1 MRYFKMIR
9 NLMTVGAVAGFLLA
23 CGDSESEDVT
33 QPTSSDSNLP
43 SNPSNPN
50 NPDNLP
56 PRIDTTE
63 VVDPKT
69 GEVNKVVEIK
79 DPEVHSTIEDITE
92 QGDTIWKTEIVY
104 IPRDTVVHWVGKS
117 ALRIT
122 EVVSVNLDWLDEDG
136 DDPAWVEIYNAGDE
150 VADLN
155 GYYLV
160 ESYDKTRKWA
170 FSNEVIRP
178 KSFRNVFISKKNIPK
193 ASEAKD
199 VGDRHYRTHTNWKL
213 DKNGGSIY
221 LIDKYYQV
229 RDTVQFPV
237 LEPGMSWGRIDGGLW
252 RYMSKPTPEAPNT
265 EADAYQ
271 GVVPKFDFGSAKAG
285 FYNSTVTLKKPKV
298 SDGTKIRCTKNG
310 SLPTKDSEEFNSDMV
325 IDHSMVLRCAAYKDG
340 YLTKEIVTNTYFINE
355 QVKMPVVAVT
365 VDSAFFREN
374 YVKCEASDPDECPRG
389 MYADV
394 ERPVHVEY
402 FEKGSDSKEKT
413 WEIDAGISLMGNWSR
428 VKDKKSVAIVMR
440 EKYQNGRIN
449 YPLFPTNPN
458 VTKYKAFNLR
468 NNGNRFVSDYVED
481 AMGGEILNGSGV
493 DYQHSRQVVVFY
505 NGRYYGIHDMR
516 ERFNEG
522 YVESNYG
529 IDSKTVDMVK
539 HLNDSLHAN
548 GGTTDAY
555 AQMLQFIGTNDF
567 SGENNAKYEEAKKLI
582 DVGNFAD
589 YMAAE
594 IYIHNGD
601 WPNNNVRAWRSPEQP
616 WKFMVYDLDHGFG
629 WQWGVEDPN
638 SEKFNDGTNMFTWI
652 KQGGGKHLCK
662 ETGCFANLYIQLIKN
677 PDFKRLFINRSCA
690 MWKGYLNGNNVSKVV
705 DQMVATIP
713 SSEKDR
719 DLEKFKQNEM
729 YYPGGFDWKGDRL
742 KEWARSRDGE
752 VVSLYKG
759 EFFKDDGDAKLV
771 SVKIKADG
779 DGSVLMEGMHLPG
792 TSSPTN
798 YSGEFFNGMQME
810 LTAVPTNGAVFK
822 SWSGCEAVEGKPE
835 TCRATITDGLTIT
848 ASFK

>member
-1 MRYFKMIR
+1 MI
-9 NLMTVGAVAGFLLA
+9 VGVAVGSLFA
-23 CGDSESEDVT
+23 CGTGETEEVT
-33 QPTSSDSNLP
+33 QPTSSASAQVPVDVPPKVDTTEVRDPQTGEVTKVVDTL
-43 SNPSNPN
+43 
-50 NPDNLP
+50 D
-56 PRIDTTE
+56 PRIDTT
-63 VVDPKT
+63 
-69 GEVNKVVEIK
+69 IIHI
-79 DPEVHSTIEDITE
+79 DPETN
-92 QGDTIWKTEIVY
+92 DTIRQIDTVF
-104 IPRDTVVHWVGKS
+104 IPRDTLVRWVGNS

-122 EVVSVNLDWLDEDG
+122 EVVSINLNWLDEDG

-160 ESYDKTRKWA
+160 ESLDKTRKWA
-170 FSNEVIRP
+170 FSNEVVKP

-213 DKNGGSIY
+213 DKNGGTIY
-221 LIDKYYQV
+221 LIDKYYQI
-229 RDTVQFPV
+229 RDSVQFPV
-237 LEPGMSWGRIDGGLW
+237 LEPGMSWGRVDGGVW
-252 RYMSKPTPEAPNT
+252 RFMEKPTPEAPNT
-265 EADAYQ
+265 EAEAYQ

-285 FYNSTVTLKKPKV
+285 FYNSAVTLKKPQA

-310 SLPTKDSEEFNSDMV
+310 SLPTKSSEEFNSDMV

-340 YLTKEIVTNTYFINE
+340 YLTKEVVTNTYFINE

-365 VDSAFFREN
+365 VDSVFFREN
-374 YVKCEASDPDECPRG
+374 YVKCDASDPDDCPSG

-394 ERPVHVEY
+394 EHPVHVEY

-481 AMGGEILNGSGV
+481 AMGGEILNGSGI

-505 NGRYYGIHDMR
+505 NGHYYGIHDMR

-548 GGTTDAY
+548 GGTTDGY

-567 SGENNAKYEEAKKLI
+567 SGENNANYEEAKKLI

-629 WQWGVEDPN
+629 WQWGVNDGEF
-638 SEKFNDGTNMFTWI
+638 SDGTNMFSWI
-652 KQGGGKHLCK
+652 KKGGGNKPCK

-677 PDFKRLFINRSCA
+677 PDFKRMFINRSCA
-690 MWKGYLNGNNVSKVV
+690 MWKGYLNGDNVSKVV
-705 DQMVATIP
+705 DQMVSTIP

-759 EFFKDDGDAKLV
+759 EFFEEDGDAKLV

-779 DGSVLMEGMHLPG
+779 NGVVLMEGMTLPG
-792 TSSPTN
+792 TSAPTS
-798 YSGEFFNGMQME
+798 YEGKFFNGMQME

-835 TCRATITDGLTIT
+835 TCRATVSSDLTIT

>member
-1 MRYFKMIR
+1 MI
-9 NLMTVGAVAGFLLA
+9 VGVAVGSLFA
-23 CGDSESEDVT
+23 CGTGETEEVT
-33 QPTSSDSNLP
+33 QPTSSASAQVPVDVPPKVDTTEVRDPQTGEVTKVVDTL
-43 SNPSNPN
+43 
-50 NPDNLP
+50 D
-56 PRIDTTE
+56 PRIDTT
-63 VVDPKT
+63 
-69 GEVNKVVEIK
+69 IIHI
-79 DPEVHSTIEDITE
+79 DPETN
-92 QGDTIWKTEIVY
+92 DTIRQIDTVF
-104 IPRDTVVHWVGKS
+104 IPRDTLVRWVGNS

-122 EVVSVNLDWLDEDG
+122 EVVSINLNWLDEDG

-160 ESYDKTRKWA
+160 ESLDKTRKWA
-170 FSNEVIRP
+170 FSNEVVKP

-213 DKNGGSIY
+213 DKNGGTIY
-221 LIDKYYQV
+221 LIDKYYQI
-229 RDTVQFPV
+229 RDSVQFPV
-237 LEPGMSWGRIDGGLW
+237 LEPGMSWGRVDGGVW
-252 RYMSKPTPEAPNT
+252 RFMEKPTPEAPNT
-265 EADAYQ
+265 EAEAYQ

-285 FYNSTVTLKKPKV
+285 FYNSAVTLKKPQA

-310 SLPTKDSEEFNSDMV
+310 SLPTKSSEEFNSDMV

-340 YLTKEIVTNTYFINE
+340 YLTKEVVTNTYFINE

-365 VDSAFFREN
+365 VDSVFFREN
-374 YVKCEASDPDECPRG
+374 YVKCDASDPDDCPSG

-394 ERPVHVEY
+394 EHPVHVEY

-481 AMGGEILNGSGV
+481 AMGGEILNGSGI

-505 NGRYYGIHDMR
+505 NGHYYGIHDMR

-548 GGTTDAY
+548 GGTTDGY

-567 SGENNAKYEEAKKLI
+567 SGENNANYEEAKKLI

-629 WQWGVEDPN
+629 WQWGVNDGEF
-638 SEKFNDGTNMFTWI
+638 SDGTNMFSWI
-652 KQGGGKHLCK
+652 KKGGGNKPCK

-677 PDFKRLFINRSCA
+677 PDFKRMFINRSCA
-690 MWKGYLNGNNVSKVV
+690 MWKGYLNGDNVSKVV
-705 DQMVATIP
+705 DQMVSTIP

-759 EFFKDDGDAKLV
+759 EFFEGEENAKLV
-771 SVKIKADG
+771 TVKIKAEG
-779 DGSVLMEGMHLPG
+779 DGSVLMEGMNLPG
-792 TSSPTN
+792 TTAPTN
-798 YSGEFFNGMQME
+798 FEGKFFNGMQME
-810 LTAVPTNGAVFK
+810 LTAVATNGAVFK

-835 TCRATITDGLTIT
+835 TCRATVTDGLTIT

>member
-9 NLMTVGAVAGFLLA
+9 NLMAVGVSVCGLIA
-23 CGDSESEDVT
+23 CGNGDNSTMEVDPIADGSSSSVLLDV
-33 QPTSSDSNLP
+33 PSITSTSV
-43 SNPSNPN
+43 
-50 NPDNLP
+50 
-56 PRIDTTE
+56 
-63 VVDPKT
+63 VVDPQT
-69 GEVNKVVEIK
+69 GEEVHVTDTLDPEIVARIK
-79 DPEVHSTIEDITE
+79 DINEA
-92 QGDTIWKTEIVY
+92 GDTIWQYDTVFV
-104 IPRDTVVHWVGKS
+104 PRDTLVRWVGNS

-122 EVVSVNLDWLDEDG
+122 EVVSINLDWLDEDG
-136 DDPAWVEIYNAGDE
+136 DDPAWVEIYNAGDS

-160 ESYDKTRKWA
+160 ESLDKTRKWA
-170 FSNEVIRP
+170 FGNEIIRP

-199 VGDRHYRTHTNWKL
+199 VDNRHYRTHTNWRL
-213 DKNGGSIY
+213 DKNGGTIY
-221 LIDKYYQV
+221 LIDKFYGV

-237 LEPGMSWGRIDGGLW
+237 LEPGMSWGRVDGGGW
-252 RYMSKPTPEAPNT
+252 RYMEKPTPEAPNT
-265 EADAYQ
+265 EAEAYQ
-271 GVVPKFDFGSAKAG
+271 GVVPKFNFGSAGAG
-285 FYNSTVTLKKPKV
+285 FYNSPVTLKKPNV
-298 SDGTKIRCTKNG
+298 SDGTKIRCTKDG
-310 SLPTKDSEEFNSDMV
+310 SLPNESSEEFKSDMT

-340 YLTKEIVTNTYFINE
+340 FLTKDVVTNTYFINE

-365 VDSAFFREN
+365 VDSVFFREN
-374 YVKCEASDPDECPRG
+374 YVKCDASDPDECPKG

-402 FEKGSDSKEKT
+402 FEKGSDSKEKA

-468 NNGNRFVSDYVED
+468 NNGNRFVSDYIED

-516 ERFNEG
+516 ERFNES
-522 YVESNYG
+522 YIESNYG
-529 IDSKTVDMVK
+529 IDSKSVDMVK

-548 GGTTDAY
+548 GGSTDGY
-555 AQMLQFIGTNDF
+555 EQMLKFIGSNDF
-567 SGENNAKYEEAKKLI
+567 SGENNANYEEAKKLI

-629 WQWGVEDPN
+629 WQWGVNDGE
-638 SEKFNDGTNMFTWI
+638 FTDGTNMFSWI
-652 KQGGGKHLCK
+652 KKGGGNKPCK

-690 MWKGYLNGNNVSKVV
+690 MWKGYLNGDRVSKVV
-705 DQMVATIP
+705 NDMAATIP
-713 SSEKDR
+713 EAEKDR

-759 EFFKDDGDAKLV
+759 EFFEGDENAKLV
-771 SVKIKADG
+771 TVKIKADG
-779 DGSVLMEGMHLPG
+779 DGTVLMEGMNLPG
-792 TSSPTN
+792 TTAPTN
-798 YSGEFFNGMQME
+798 FEGKFFNGMQME
-810 LTAVPTNGAVFK
+810 LTAVATNGAVFK

-835 TCRATITDGLTIT
+835 TCIATVTDGLSIT
-848 ASFK
+848 ANFK

>member
-1 MRYFKMIR
+1 MA
-9 NLMTVGAVAGFLLA
+9 VGVSVCGLIA
-23 CGDSESEDVT
+23 CGNGDNSTMEVDPIADGSSSSVLLDV
-33 QPTSSDSNLP
+33 PSITSTSV
-43 SNPSNPN
+43 
-50 NPDNLP
+50 
-56 PRIDTTE
+56 
-63 VVDPKT
+63 VVDPQT
-69 GEVNKVVEIK
+69 GEEVHVTDTLDPEIVARIK
-79 DPEVHSTIEDITE
+79 DINEA
-92 QGDTIWKTEIVY
+92 GDTIWQYDTVFV
-104 IPRDTVVHWVGKS
+104 PRDTLVRWVGNS

-122 EVVSVNLDWLDEDG
+122 EVVSINLDWLDEDG
-136 DDPAWVEIYNAGDE
+136 DDPAWVEIYNAGDS

-160 ESYDKTRKWA
+160 ESLDKTRKWA
-170 FSNEVIRP
+170 FGNEIIRP

-199 VGDRHYRTHTNWKL
+199 VDNRHYRTHTNWRL
-213 DKNGGSIY
+213 DKNGGTIY
-221 LIDKYYQV
+221 LIDKFYGV

-237 LEPGMSWGRIDGGLW
+237 LEPGMSWGRVDGGGW
-252 RYMSKPTPEAPNT
+252 RYMEKPTPEAPNT
-265 EADAYQ
+265 EAEAYQ
-271 GVVPKFDFGSAKAG
+271 GVVPKFNFGSAGAG
-285 FYNSTVTLKKPKV
+285 FYNSPVTLKKPNV
-298 SDGTKIRCTKNG
+298 SDGTKIRCTKDG
-310 SLPTKDSEEFNSDMV
+310 SLPNENSEEFKSDMT

-340 YLTKEIVTNTYFINE
+340 FLTKDVVTNTYFINE

-365 VDSAFFREN
+365 VDSVFFREN
-374 YVKCEASDPDECPRG
+374 YVKCDASDPDECPKG

-402 FEKGSDSKEKT
+402 FEKGSDTKEKT

-468 NNGNRFVSDYVED
+468 NNGNRFVSDYIED

-516 ERFNEG
+516 ERFNES
-522 YVESNYG
+522 YIESNYG
-529 IDSKTVDMVK
+529 IDSKSVDMVK

-548 GGTTDAY
+548 GGSTDGY
-555 AQMLQFIGTNDF
+555 EQMLKFIGSNDF
-567 SGENNAKYEEAKKLI
+567 SGENNANYEEAKKLI

-629 WQWGVEDPN
+629 WQWGVNDGE
-638 SEKFNDGTNMFTWI
+638 FTDGTNMFSWI
-652 KQGGGKHLCK
+652 KKGGGNKPCK

-690 MWKGYLNGNNVSKVV
+690 MWKGYLNGDRVSKVV
-705 DQMVATIP
+705 NDMAATIP
-713 SSEKDR
+713 EAEKDR

-759 EFFKDDGDAKLV
+759 EFFEGDENAKLV
-771 SVKIKADG
+771 TVKIKADG
-779 DGSVLMEGMHLPG
+779 DGTVLMEGMNLPG
-792 TSSPTN
+792 TTAPTN
-798 YSGEFFNGMQME
+798 FEGKFFNGMQME
-810 LTAVPTNGAVFK
+810 LTAVATNGAVFK

-835 TCRATITDGLTIT
+835 TCIATVTDGLSIT
-848 ASFK
+848 ANFK

>member
-9 NLMTVGAVAGFLLA
+9 NLMAVGVSVCGLIA
-23 CGDSESEDVT
+23 CGNGDNSTMEVDPIADGSSSSVLLDV
-33 QPTSSDSNLP
+33 PSITSTSV
-43 SNPSNPN
+43 
-50 NPDNLP
+50 
-56 PRIDTTE
+56 
-63 VVDPKT
+63 VVDPQT
-69 GEVNKVVEIK
+69 GEEVHVTDTLDPEIVARIK
-79 DPEVHSTIEDITE
+79 DINEA
-92 QGDTIWKTEIVY
+92 GDTIWQYDTVFV
-104 IPRDTVVHWVGKS
+104 PRDTLVRWVGNS

-122 EVVSVNLDWLDEDG
+122 EVVSINLDWLDEDG
-136 DDPAWVEIYNAGDE
+136 DDPAWVEIYNAGDS

-160 ESYDKTRKWA
+160 ESLDKTRKWA
-170 FSNEVIRP
+170 FGNEIIRP

-199 VGDRHYRTHTNWKL
+199 VDNRHYRTHTNWRL
-213 DKNGGSIY
+213 DKNGGTIY
-221 LIDKYYQV
+221 LIDKFYGV

-237 LEPGMSWGRIDGGLW
+237 LEPGMSWGRVDGGGW
-252 RYMSKPTPEAPNT
+252 RYMEKPTPEAPNT
-265 EADAYQ
+265 EAEAYQ
-271 GVVPKFDFGSAKAG
+271 GVVPKFNFGSAGAG
-285 FYNSTVTLKKPKV
+285 FYNSPVTLKKPNV
-298 SDGTKIRCTKNG
+298 SDGTKIRCTKDG
-310 SLPTKDSEEFNSDMV
+310 SLPNENSEEFKSDMT

-340 YLTKEIVTNTYFINE
+340 FLTKDVVTNTYFINE

-365 VDSAFFREN
+365 VDSVFFREN
-374 YVKCEASDPDECPRG
+374 YVKCDASDPDECPKG

-402 FEKGSDSKEKT
+402 FEKGSDSKEKA

-468 NNGNRFVSDYVED
+468 NNGNRFVSDYIED

-505 NGRYYGIHDMR
+505 NGHYYGIHDMR
-516 ERFNEG
+516 ERFNES
-522 YVESNYG
+522 YIESNYG
-529 IDSKTVDMVK
+529 IDSKSVDMVK

-548 GGTTDAY
+548 GGSTDGY
-555 AQMLQFIGTNDF
+555 EQMLKFIGSNDF
-567 SGENNAKYEEAKKLI
+567 SGENNANYEEAKKLI

-629 WQWGVEDPN
+629 WQWGVNDGE
-638 SEKFNDGTNMFTWI
+638 FTDGTNMFSWI
-652 KQGGGKHLCK
+652 KKGGGNKPCK

-690 MWKGYLNGNNVSKVV
+690 MWKGYLNGDRVSKVV
-705 DQMVATIP
+705 NDMAATIP
-713 SSEKDR
+713 EAEKDR

-759 EFFKDDGDAKLV
+759 EFFEDDENAKLV
-771 SVKIKADG
+771 TVKIKADG
-779 DGSVLMEGMHLPG
+779 DGTVLMEGMNLPG
-792 TSSPTN
+792 TTAPTN
-798 YSGEFFNGMQME
+798 FEGKFFNGMQME
-810 LTAVPTNGAVFK
+810 LTAVATNGAVFK

-835 TCRATITDGLTIT
+835 TCIATVTDGLSIT
-848 ASFK
+848 ANFK

>member
-1 MRYFKMIR
+1 MIR
-9 NLMTVGAVAGFLLA
+9 NLMAVGVSVCGLIA
-23 CGDSESEDVT
+23 CGNGDNSTMEVDPIADGSSSSVLLDV
-33 QPTSSDSNLP
+33 PSITSTSV
-43 SNPSNPN
+43 
-50 NPDNLP
+50 
-56 PRIDTTE
+56 
-63 VVDPKT
+63 VVDPQT
-69 GEVNKVVEIK
+69 GEEVHVTDTLDPEIVARIK
-79 DPEVHSTIEDITE
+79 DINEA
-92 QGDTIWKTEIVY
+92 GDTIWQYDTVFV
-104 IPRDTVVHWVGKS
+104 PRDTLVRWVGNS

-122 EVVSVNLDWLDEDG
+122 EVVSINLDWLDEDG
-136 DDPAWVEIYNAGDE
+136 DDPAWVEIYNAGDS

-160 ESYDKTRKWA
+160 ESLDKTRKWA
-170 FSNEVIRP
+170 FGNEIIRP

-199 VGDRHYRTHTNWKL
+199 VDNRHYRTHTNWRL
-213 DKNGGSIY
+213 DKNGGTIY
-221 LIDKYYQV
+221 LIDKFYGV

-237 LEPGMSWGRIDGGLW
+237 LEPGMSWGRVDGGGW
-252 RYMSKPTPEAPNT
+252 RYMEKPTPEAPNT
-265 EADAYQ
+265 EAEAYQ
-271 GVVPKFDFGSAKAG
+271 GVVPKFNFGSAGAG
-285 FYNSTVTLKKPKV
+285 FYNSPVTLKKPNV
-298 SDGTKIRCTKNG
+298 SDGTKIRCTKDG
-310 SLPTKDSEEFNSDMV
+310 SLPNENSEEFKSDMT

-340 YLTKEIVTNTYFINE
+340 FLTKDVVTNTYFINE

-365 VDSAFFREN
+365 VDSVFFREN
-374 YVKCEASDPDECPRG
+374 YVKCDASDPDECPKG

-402 FEKGSDSKEKT
+402 FEKGSDSKEKA

-468 NNGNRFVSDYVED
+468 NNGNRFVSDYIED

-505 NGRYYGIHDMR
+505 NGHYYGIHDMR
-516 ERFNEG
+516 ERFNES
-522 YVESNYG
+522 YIESNYG
-529 IDSKTVDMVK
+529 IDSKSVDMVK

-548 GGTTDAY
+548 GGSTDGY
-555 AQMLQFIGTNDF
+555 EQMLKFIGSNDF
-567 SGENNAKYEEAKKLI
+567 SGENNANYEEAKKLI

-629 WQWGVEDPN
+629 WQWGVNDGE
-638 SEKFNDGTNMFTWI
+638 FTDGTNMFSWI
-652 KQGGGKHLCK
+652 KKGGGNKPCK

-690 MWKGYLNGNNVSKVV
+690 MWKGYLNGDRVSKVV
-705 DQMVATIP
+705 NDMAATIP
-713 SSEKDR
+713 EAEKDR

-759 EFFKDDGDAKLV
+759 EFFEDDENAKLV
-771 SVKIKADG
+771 TVKIKADG
-779 DGSVLMEGMHLPG
+779 DGTVLMEGMNLPG
-792 TSSPTN
+792 TTAPTN
-798 YSGEFFNGMQME
+798 FEGKFFNGMQME
-810 LTAVPTNGAVFK
+810 LTAVATNGAVFK

-835 TCRATITDGLTIT
+835 TCIATVTDGLSIT
-848 ASFK
+848 ANFK

>member
-1 MRYFKMIR
+1 MTR
-9 NLMTVGAVAGFLLA
+9 NLMAVGAIAGALLA
-23 CGDSESEDVT
+23 CGSGESEEVS
-33 QPTSSDSNLP
+33 QPTSSTSETPIDVPPKVDTTEVIDPETGEVIQKVEIS
-43 SNPSNPN
+43 
-50 NPDNLP
+50 D
-56 PRIDTTE
+56 PRIDTTI
-63 VVDPKT
+63 V
-69 GEVNKVVEIK
+69 GI
-79 DPEVHSTIEDITE
+79 DPET
-92 QGDTIWKTEIVY
+92 GDTVKRVDTVY
-104 IPRDTVVHWVGKS
+104 IPRDTAVEWMGNS

-122 EVVSVNLDWLDEDG
+122 EVVSINLDWLDEDG
-136 DDPAWVEIYNAGDE
+136 DDPAWVEIYNAGDS

-160 ESYDKTRKWA
+160 ESKEKTRKWA
-170 FSNEVIRP
+170 FGPEAIKP

-193 ASEAKD
+193 ASEAQD

-213 DKNGGSIY
+213 DKNGGTIY
-221 LIDKYYQV
+221 LIDKYYRI

-237 LEPGMSWGRIDGGLW
+237 LEPGMSWGRIDGGGW
-252 RYMSKPTPEAPNT
+252 RYMDKPTPEAPNT

-271 GVVPKFDFGSAKAG
+271 GVVAKFNFGSATAG
-285 FYNSTVTLKKPKV
+285 FYNSPVTLKKPSL

-310 SLPTKDSEEFNSDMV
+310 SLPNKDSEEFKSDMV

-340 YLTKEIVTNTYFINE
+340 YLTKEVVTNTYFINE

-365 VDSAFFREN
+365 VDSVFFREN
-374 YVKCEASDPDECPRG
+374 YVKCEASDPDECPKG

-394 ERPVHVEY
+394 ERPVHVEF
-402 FEKGSDSKEKT
+402 FEKGSDSKEKA

-449 YPLFPTNPN
+449 YPLFPTNPD

-468 NNGNRFVSDYVED
+468 NNGNRFVIDYIAD

-493 DYQHSRQVVVFY
+493 DYQRSRQVVVFY

-516 ERFNEG
+516 ERFNES
-522 YVESNYG
+522 YIESNYG

-539 HLNDSLHAN
+539 HLKDSLHAN
-548 GGTTDAY
+548 GGTADGY
-555 AQMLQFIGTNDF
+555 KQLLQFVGTNDF
-567 SGENNAKYEEAKKLI
+567 SGENNTNYAEVKQMM

-601 WPNNNVRAWRSPEQP
+601 WPNNNVRAWRSPGQP
-616 WKFMVYDLDHGFG
+616 WKFMIYDLDHGFG
-629 WQWGVEDPN
+629 WQWGVDDPN
-638 SEKFNDGTNMFTWI
+638 GEKFNDGTNMFTWI
-652 KQGGGKHLCK
+652 KQGGGNKPCK

-690 MWKGYLNGNNVSKVV
+690 MWKGYLNGDRVAKVV
-705 DQMVATIP
+705 GDMAGTIP
-713 SSEKDR
+713 EAEKDR
-719 DLEKFKQNEM
+719 DLEKFKQYDM
-729 YYPGGFDWKGDRL
+729 YYPYDFDWKGERL
-742 KEWARSRDGE
+742 KSWARSRDSE
-752 VVSLYKG
+752 VIDLYKR
-759 EFFKDDGDAKLV
+759 EFFKEEGDLPLDGNLV
-771 SVKIKADG
+771 SVSIKADG
-779 DGSVLMEGMHLPG
+779 DGTVLMEGMRLPG
-792 TSSPTN
+792 TTSPTS
-798 YSGEFFNGMQME
+798 YSGKFFNGMKME
-810 LTAVPTNGAVFK
+810 LTAVATNGAVFK

-835 TCRATITDGLTIT
+835 TCLATVKDGLTVT

>member
-1 MRYFKMIR
+1 MI
-9 NLMTVGAVAGFLLA
+9 VGVAVGSLFA
-23 CGDSESEDVT
+23 CGTGETEEVT
-33 QPTSSDSNLP
+33 QPTSSASAQVPVDVPPKVDTTEVRDPQTGEVTKVVDTL
-43 SNPSNPN
+43 
-50 NPDNLP
+50 D
-56 PRIDTTE
+56 PRIDTT
-63 VVDPKT
+63 
-69 GEVNKVVEIK
+69 IIHI
-79 DPEVHSTIEDITE
+79 DPETN
-92 QGDTIWKTEIVY
+92 DTIRQIDTVF
-104 IPRDTVVHWVGKS
+104 IPRDTLVRWVGNS

-122 EVVSVNLDWLDEDG
+122 EVVSINLNWLDEDG

-160 ESYDKTRKWA
+160 ESLDKTRKWA
-170 FSNEVIRP
+170 FSNEVVKP

-213 DKNGGSIY
+213 DKNGGTIY
-221 LIDKYYQV
+221 LIDKYYQI
-229 RDTVQFPV
+229 RDSVQFPV
-237 LEPGMSWGRIDGGLW
+237 LEPGMSWGRVDGGVW
-252 RYMSKPTPEAPNT
+252 RFMEKPTPEAPNT
-265 EADAYQ
+265 EAEAYQ

-285 FYNSTVTLKKPKV
+285 FYNSAVTLKKPQA

-310 SLPTKDSEEFNSDMV
+310 SLPTKSSEEFNSDMV

-340 YLTKEIVTNTYFINE
+340 YLTKEVVTNTYFINE

-365 VDSAFFREN
+365 VDSVFFREN
-374 YVKCEASDPDECPRG
+374 YVKCDASDPDDCPSG

-394 ERPVHVEY
+394 EHPVHVEY

-481 AMGGEILNGSGV
+481 AMGGEILNGSGI

-505 NGRYYGIHDMR
+505 NGHYYGIHDMR

-548 GGTTDAY
+548 GGTTDGY

-567 SGENNAKYEEAKKLI
+567 SGENNANYEEAKKLI

-616 WKFMVYDLDHGFG
+616 WKFMVYDLGHGFG
-629 WQWGVEDPN
+629 WQWGVNDGEF
-638 SEKFNDGTNMFTWI
+638 SDGTNMFSWI
-652 KQGGGKHLCK
+652 KKGGGNKPCK

-677 PDFKRLFINRSCA
+677 PDFKRMFINRSCA
-690 MWKGYLNGNNVSKVV
+690 MWKGYLNGDNVSKVV
-705 DQMVATIP
+705 DQMVSTIP

-759 EFFKDDGDAKLV
+759 EFFEEDGDAKLV

-779 DGSVLMEGMHLPG
+779 NGVVLMEGMTLPG
-792 TSSPTN
+792 TSAPTS
-798 YSGEFFNGMQME
+798 YEGKFFNGMQME

-835 TCRATITDGLTIT
+835 TCRATVSSDLTIT

>member
-1 MRYFKMIR
+1 MA
-9 NLMTVGAVAGFLLA
+9 VGVSVCGLIA
-23 CGDSESEDVT
+23 CGNGDNSTMEVDPIADGSSSSVLLDV
-33 QPTSSDSNLP
+33 PSITSTSV
-43 SNPSNPN
+43 
-50 NPDNLP
+50 
-56 PRIDTTE
+56 
-63 VVDPKT
+63 VVDPQT
-69 GEVNKVVEIK
+69 GEEVHVTDTLDPEIVARIK
-79 DPEVHSTIEDITE
+79 DINEA
-92 QGDTIWKTEIVY
+92 GDTIWQYDTVFV
-104 IPRDTVVHWVGKS
+104 PRDTLVRWVGNS

-122 EVVSVNLDWLDEDG
+122 EVVSINLDWLDEDG
-136 DDPAWVEIYNAGDE
+136 DDPAWVEIYNAGDS

-160 ESYDKTRKWA
+160 ESLDKTRKWA
-170 FSNEVIRP
+170 FGNEIIRP

-199 VGDRHYRTHTNWKL
+199 VDNRHYRTHTNWRL
-213 DKNGGSIY
+213 DKNGGTIY
-221 LIDKYYQV
+221 LIDKFYGV

-237 LEPGMSWGRIDGGLW
+237 LEPGVSWGRVDGGGW
-252 RYMSKPTPEAPNT
+252 RYMEKPTPEAPNT
-265 EADAYQ
+265 EAEAYQ
-271 GVVPKFDFGSAKAG
+271 GVVPKFNFGSAGAG
-285 FYNSTVTLKKPKV
+285 FYNSPVTLKKPNV
-298 SDGTKIRCTKNG
+298 SDGTKIRCTKDG
-310 SLPTKDSEEFNSDMV
+310 SLPNENSEEFKSDMT

-340 YLTKEIVTNTYFINE
+340 FLTKDVVTNTYFINE

-365 VDSAFFREN
+365 VDSVFFREN
-374 YVKCEASDPDECPRG
+374 YVKCDASDPDECPKG

-402 FEKGSDSKEKT
+402 FEKGSDSKEKA

-468 NNGNRFVSDYVED
+468 NNGNRFVSDYIED

-516 ERFNEG
+516 ERFNES
-522 YVESNYG
+522 YIESNYG
-529 IDSKTVDMVK
+529 IDSKSVDMVK

-548 GGTTDAY
+548 GGSTDGY
-555 AQMLQFIGTNDF
+555 EQMLKFIGSNDF
-567 SGENNAKYEEAKKLI
+567 SGENNANYEEAKKLI

-629 WQWGVEDPN
+629 WQWGVNDGE
-638 SEKFNDGTNMFTWI
+638 FTDGTNMFSWI
-652 KQGGGKHLCK
+652 KKGGGNKPCK

-690 MWKGYLNGNNVSKVV
+690 MWKGYLNGDRVSKVV
-705 DQMVATIP
+705 NDMAATIP
-713 SSEKDR
+713 EAEKDR

-759 EFFKDDGDAKLV
+759 EFFEGDENAKLV
-771 SVKIKADG
+771 TVKIKADG
-779 DGSVLMEGMHLPG
+779 DGTVLMEGMNLPG
-792 TSSPTN
+792 TTAPTN
-798 YSGEFFNGMQME
+798 FEGKFFNGMQME
-810 LTAVPTNGAVFK
+810 LTAVATNGAVFK

-835 TCRATITDGLTIT
+835 TCIATVTDGLSVT
-848 ASFK
+848 ANFK

>member
-1 MRYFKMIR
+1 
-9 NLMTVGAVAGFLLA
+9 MTVGVAVGSLFA
-23 CGDSESEDVT
+23 CGTGETEEVT
-33 QPTSSDSNLP
+33 QPTSSASAQVPVDVPPKVDTTEVRDPQTGEVTKVVDTL
-43 SNPSNPN
+43 
-50 NPDNLP
+50 D
-56 PRIDTTE
+56 PRIDTT
-63 VVDPKT
+63 
-69 GEVNKVVEIK
+69 IIHI
-79 DPEVHSTIEDITE
+79 DPETN
-92 QGDTIWKTEIVY
+92 DTIRQIDTVF
-104 IPRDTVVHWVGKS
+104 IPRDTLVRWVGNS

-122 EVVSVNLDWLDEDG
+122 EVVSINLDWLDEDG

-160 ESYDKTRKWA
+160 ESLDKTRKWA
-170 FSNEVIRP
+170 FSNEVVKP

-213 DKNGGSIY
+213 DKNGGTIY
-221 LIDKYYQV
+221 LIDKYYQI
-229 RDTVQFPV
+229 RDSVQFPV
-237 LEPGMSWGRIDGGLW
+237 LEPGMSWGRVDGGVW
-252 RYMSKPTPEAPNT
+252 RFMEKPTPEAPNT
-265 EADAYQ
+265 EAEAYQ

-285 FYNSTVTLKKPKV
+285 FYNSAVTLKKPQA

-310 SLPTKDSEEFNSDMV
+310 SLPTKSSEEFNSDMV

-340 YLTKEIVTNTYFINE
+340 YLTKEVVTNTYFINE

-365 VDSAFFREN
+365 VDSVFFREN
-374 YVKCEASDPDECPRG
+374 YVKCDASDPDECPRG

-394 ERPVHVEY
+394 EHPVHVEY

-481 AMGGEILNGSGV
+481 AMGGEILNGSGI

-505 NGRYYGIHDMR
+505 NGHYYGIHDMR

-567 SGENNAKYEEAKKLI
+567 SGENNANYEEAKKLI

-629 WQWGVEDPN
+629 WQWGVNEG
-638 SEKFNDGTNMFTWI
+638 EFNDGTNMFSWI
-652 KQGGGKHLCK
+652 KKGGGNKPCK

-677 PDFKRLFINRSCA
+677 PDFKRMFINRSCA
-690 MWKGYLNGNNVSKVV
+690 MWKGYLNGDNVSKVV
-705 DQMVATIP
+705 DQMVSTIP

-759 EFFKDDGDAKLV
+759 EFFEEDGDAKLV

-779 DGSVLMEGMHLPG
+779 NGVVLMEGMTLPG
-792 TSSPTN
+792 TSAPTS
-798 YSGEFFNGMQME
+798 YEGKFFNGMQME

-835 TCRATITDGLTIT
+835 TCRAMVSSDLTIT

>member
-1 MRYFKMIR
+1 MRYLKKIR
-9 NLMTVGAVAGFLLA
+9 NLMIVGVAVGSLFA
-23 CGDSESEDVT
+23 CGTGETEEVT
-33 QPTSSDSNLP
+33 QPTSSASAQVPVDVPPKVDTTEVRDPQTGEVTKVVDTL
-43 SNPSNPN
+43 
-50 NPDNLP
+50 D
-56 PRIDTTE
+56 PRIDTT
-63 VVDPKT
+63 
-69 GEVNKVVEIK
+69 IIHI
-79 DPEVHSTIEDITE
+79 DPETN
-92 QGDTIWKTEIVY
+92 DTIRQIDTVF
-104 IPRDTVVHWVGKS
+104 IPRDTLVRWVGNS

-122 EVVSVNLDWLDEDG
+122 EVVSINLNWLDEDG

-160 ESYDKTRKWA
+160 ESLDKTRKWA
-170 FSNEVIRP
+170 FSNEVVKP

-213 DKNGGSIY
+213 DKNGGTIY
-221 LIDKYYQV
+221 LIDKYYQI
-229 RDTVQFPV
+229 RDSVQFPV
-237 LEPGMSWGRIDGGLW
+237 LEPGMSWGRVDGGVW
-252 RYMSKPTPEAPNT
+252 RFMEKPTPEAPNT
-265 EADAYQ
+265 EAEAYQ

-285 FYNSTVTLKKPKV
+285 FYNSAVTLKKPQA

-310 SLPTKDSEEFNSDMV
+310 SLPTKSSEEFNSDMV

-340 YLTKEIVTNTYFINE
+340 YLTKEVVTNTYFINE

-365 VDSAFFREN
+365 VDSVFFREN
-374 YVKCEASDPDECPRG
+374 YVKCDASDPDDCPSG

-394 ERPVHVEY
+394 EHPVHVEY

-481 AMGGEILNGSGV
+481 AMGGEILNGSGI

-505 NGRYYGIHDMR
+505 NGHYYGIHDMR

-548 GGTTDAY
+548 GGTTDGY

-567 SGENNAKYEEAKKLI
+567 SGENNANYEEAKKLI

-629 WQWGVEDPN
+629 WQWGVNDGEF
-638 SEKFNDGTNMFTWI
+638 SDGTNMFSWI
-652 KQGGGKHLCK
+652 KKGGGNKPCK

-677 PDFKRLFINRSCA
+677 PDFKRMFINRSCA
-690 MWKGYLNGNNVSKVV
+690 MWKGYLNGDNVSKVV
-705 DQMVATIP
+705 DQMVSTIP

-759 EFFKDDGDAKLV
+759 EFFEGEENAKLV
-771 SVKIKADG
+771 TVKIKAEG
-779 DGSVLMEGMHLPG
+779 DGSVLMEGMNLPG
-792 TSSPTN
+792 TTAPTN
-798 YSGEFFNGMQME
+798 FEGKFFNGMQME
-810 LTAVPTNGAVFK
+810 LTAVATNGAVFK

-835 TCRATITDGLTIT
+835 TCRATVTDGLTIT

>member
-1 MRYFKMIR
+1 
-9 NLMTVGAVAGFLLA
+9 MTVGVVVGALLA
-23 CGDSESEDVT
+23 CGGDDSEEIT
-33 QPTSSDSNLP
+33 QPTSSPSSSEQPIIDVPPKVDSTQVV
-43 SNPSNPN
+43 NPQ
-50 NPDNLP
+50 
-56 PRIDTTE
+56 
-63 VVDPKT
+63 T
-69 GEVNKVVEIK
+69 GEVSTIIDTLDPKMDSTIK
-79 DPEVHSTIEDITE
+79 DIDPET
-92 QGDTIWKTEIVY
+92 GDTLWIVDTVY
-104 IPRDTVVHWVGKS
+104 IPRDTVVRRVGNS

-122 EVVSVNLDWLDEDG
+122 EVVSINLNWLDEDG

-160 ESYDKTRKWA
+160 ESLDKTRKWA
-170 FSNEVIRP
+170 FGNEIIRP

-213 DKNGGSIY
+213 DKNGGTIY
-221 LIDKYYQV
+221 LIDKYYQI

-237 LEPGMSWGRIDGGLW
+237 LEPGMSWGRVDGGVW
-252 RYMSKPTPEAPNT
+252 RYMNKPTPEAPNT

-271 GVVPKFDFGSAKAG
+271 GVVPKFDFGSANAG
-285 FYNSTVTLKKPKV
+285 FYNSQVTLKKPNT

-340 YLTKEIVTNTYFINE
+340 YLTKDVVTNTYFINE

-374 YVKCEASDPDECPRG
+374 YVKCEASDPDECPKG

-394 ERPVHVEY
+394 EHPVHVEY
-402 FEKGSDSKEKT
+402 FEKGSDTKEKT

-468 NNGNRFVSDYVED
+468 NNGNRFVSDYIED

-505 NGRYYGIHDMR
+505 NGHYYGIHDMR

-629 WQWGVEDPN
+629 WQWGVNDGE
-638 SEKFNDGTNMFTWI
+638 FTDGTNMFSWI
-652 KQGGGKHLCK
+652 KKGGGNKPCK

-705 DQMVATIP
+705 DQMVNTIP

-742 KEWARSRDGE
+742 KEWARSRDDE

-759 EFFKDDGDAKLV
+759 EFFEGDENAKLV
-771 SVKIKADG
+771 TVKIKAEG
-779 DGSVLMEGMHLPG
+779 DGSVLMEGMNLPG
-792 TSSPTN
+792 TTAPTN
-798 YSGEFFNGMQME
+798 FEGKFFNGMQME
-810 LTAVPTNGAVFK
+810 LTAVATNGAVFK